1 MIAFFSTVATACI
14 FQACFMGLPIIYIVG
29 DQPTALLFIYSTITL
44 VICFSILLLIF
55 VPKIATIRSKEP
67 PSMSRTSVT
76 VGGSRVSLGGGTR
89 VSMAGEVI
97 PTTNIMSNETL
108 SSINEESSAVGWEER
123 ETSEDDS

>member
-1 MIAFFSTVATACI
+1 
-14 FQACFMGLPIIYIVG
+14 MGLPIIYIVG